1 MPRVG
6 RSQCGATMA
15 HDIIR
20 LPDDLP
26 DAERHLLELIR
37 KTLLAYEPLR
47 ATRPVLD
54 VTINQGLVHMVGR
67 VRTSAIKEIAE
78 LLVHQLPGV
87 RAVRNDLLSD
97 PEVVRAVA
105 DAFAADPDLGPTC
118 PIVDARD
125 GVVILIGEMPSE
137 ALARRAVE
145 VATNAPLVASVTS
158 HLQVVPSVPVH
169 STNGAVAVATS
180 DDRDAS

>member
-1 MPRVG
+1 
-6 RSQCGATMA
+6 MA
-15 HDIIR
+15 HDFIR

-26 DAERHLLELIR
+26 DAERHLMELIR

-47 ATRPVLD
+47 ATRPALD
-54 VTINQGLVHMVGR
+54 VTINQGLVHLVGR

-105 DAFAADPDLGPTC
+105 DAFAADPEIGPTC
-118 PIVDARD
+118 PIVESRD
-125 GVVILIGEMPSE
+125 GVVILVGNVPSE
-137 ALARRAVE
+137 AVARRAVD
-145 VATNAPLVASVTS
+145 VASAVPLVASVTS
-158 HLQVVPSVPVH
+158 HLKVVAPVLAH
-169 STNGAVAVATS
+169 STNGAVAVAS
-180 DDRDAS
+180 ADERGAP